1 MEYTVVI
8 ASIIVFL
15 TITFLLVGMLLGVK
29 AKLLPSGPVSLKING
44 DNQVEVTSGSTLL
57 STLGNNKIFLPSAC
71 GGGGTCIQCKCQ
83 VLEGG
88 GEILPTET
96 PHFSRKEVAEGWR
109 LGCQVKVKQDMVIQV
124 PEEVFG
130 IKKYQATV
138 VRNWNVASFIKEAGI
153 EVNRPD
159 DNQQSDPEDS
169 VSIVVEVAADN
180 QIWMENRRVDV
191 RAVRANIQ
199 RLLAEDPEAPV
210 TVKVEKGAE
219 AGVVV
224 DVADAARESGVG
236 VVNWASSK

>member
-1 MEYTVVI
+1 MRRIAKQQEDDGAEIDLTPMLDVVFI
-8 ASIIVFL
+8 MLIFFIV
-15 TITFLLVGMLLGVK
+15 
-29 AKLLPSGPVSLKING
+29 
-44 DNQVEVTSGSTLL
+44 
-57 STLGNNKIFLPSAC
+57 
-71 GGGGTCIQCKCQ
+71 
-83 VLEGG
+83 
-88 GEILPTET
+88 
-96 PHFSRKEVAEGWR
+96 
-109 LGCQVKVKQDMVIQV
+109 
-124 PEEVFG
+124 
-130 IKKYQATV
+130 
-138 VRNWNVASFIKEAGI
+138 VASFIKEAGI

-159 DNQQSDPEDS
+159 DNQQSDPDDS
-169 VSIVVEVAADN
+169 VSSVVEVAADN